1 MTTQSDRRNNERLL
15 LHTMCEIVTM
25 HPYGDPVSQAIHILL
40 EGLANIRID
49 MPTERYSMAVTA
61 VINGFGEA
69 IEDMTNTMKEAV
81 AAVEEEE

>member
-1 MTTQSDRRNNERLL
+1 
-15 LHTMCEIVTM
+15 MCEIVTM

-49 MPTERYSMAVTA
+49 MPTERYAQAVTA
-61 VINGFGEA
+61 VLSGFSEA
-69 IEDMTNTMKEAV
+69 IGEMTNAMKDAV